1 MAGKWMQAA
10 RKRMQRKGTEGSLT
24 KAAHGAG
31 YKSALSYAHHIKA
44 NPDDYSGKMLKKA
57 NFAVNANK

>member
-10 RKRMQRKGTEGSLT
+10 RKRMEKKGTEGSLT

-44 NPDDYSGKMLKKA
+44 NKEDYGTEKRREA
-57 NFAVNANK
+57 NFAINANK